1 MFRFSSQDERDLV
14 NFLRD
19 LVRIPSLS
27 TQEGEVA
34 VRLAEEMRRL
44 GFPEVYTDPMG
55 NVVGRIGSGEG
66 PILLYNGH
74 MDVVDVGD
82 PGAWRRDPF
91 GAEIEGGVM
100 FGRGTVDM
108 KSGLAAMVYGAKP
121 LIEAGWPLA
130 GTLYVVGV
138 VQEEPSEGLAMRVLV
153 EEGGVHPDFVIL
165 GEPTNLE
172 VSRGQRGRMEMQ
184 VTVQGR
190 SCHASAPEQGENAL
204 YAAARLIFGIE
215 LLAPRLL
222 SDPVLGQGT
231 IAVTHLETVTCSRN
245 AIPDRC
251 QMIID
256 RRLTLGETEE
266 RALNEI
272 RQIIN
277 REGVRAEVSVSE
289 YEVTSY
295 TGYRCRYRESYLPW
309 LMPEEH
315 PLVRAAVRASERAIG
330 RRPRLITWAFSTDGV
345 YTLGQASIPTIGFGP
360 GEIRYAHTAEEQVRL
375 SDVVKAAKVYAQ
387 LAAEVLGTR

>member
-153 EEGGVHPDFVIL
+153 EEGGVHPDFVVL

-172 VSRGQRGRMEMQ
+172 VSRGQR
-184 VTVQGR
+184 
-190 SCHASAPEQGENAL
+190 CLL
-204 YAAARLIFGIE
+204 YTSPS
-215 LLAPRLL
+215 PR
-222 SDPVLGQGT
+222 D
-231 IAVTHLETVTCSRN
+231 
-245 AIPDRC
+245 
-251 QMIID
+251 
-256 RRLTLGETEE
+256 
-266 RALNEI
+266 
-272 RQIIN
+272 
-277 REGVRAEVSVSE
+277 
-289 YEVTSY
+289 
-295 TGYRCRYRESYLPW
+295 
-309 LMPEEH
+309 
-315 PLVRAAVRASERAIG
+315 
-330 RRPRLITWAFSTDGV
+330 
-345 YTLGQASIPTIGFGP
+345 
-360 GEIRYAHTAEEQVRL
+360 
-375 SDVVKAAKVYAQ
+375 
-387 LAAEVLGTR
+387 